1 MIHGLNV
8 NVYYLA
14 YTHHKGN
21 DDYIIELW
29 EGFRTKG
36 IPIKKG
42 RNLAARICETSNLKL
57 LTYLMGIHFKFD
69 RLHVYICALEG
80 KKELLEVLLKYQ
92 NFKLDWNDLHN
103 KLKKK
108 NQNDIIRY
116 LIEEKYLINI

>member
-1 MIHGLNV
+1 MIHSVNV
-8 NVYYLA
+8 NVYYLT

-29 EGFRTKG
+29 EGFRKKG

-57 LTYLMGIHFKFD
+57 LTYLMGTQFKFD

-80 KKELLEVLLKYQ
+80 KKELLEVLLEYQ
-92 NFKLDWNDLHN
+92 NFELDWNDLLSKLQKQN
-103 KLKKK
+103 K
-108 NQNDIIRY
+108 NDIINY
-116 LIEEKYLINI
+116 LIKEKYID